1 MKYYGVAGHGDLVR
15 DSHNNSIVN
24 QNKSE
29 YEKYLTI
36 RNLKNKKSETVN
48 NIEEELAQVK
58 NDINEI
64 KSLLKEVLRGS

>member
-1 MKYYGVAGHGDLVR
+1 MKYYGVEGHGDLVR